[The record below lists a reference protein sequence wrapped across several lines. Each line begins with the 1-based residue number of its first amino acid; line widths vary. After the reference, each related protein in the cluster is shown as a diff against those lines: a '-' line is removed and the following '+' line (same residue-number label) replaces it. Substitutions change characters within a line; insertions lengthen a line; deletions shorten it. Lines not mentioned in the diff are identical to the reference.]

1 MEWNGGQ
8 EKGAWRRVGGN
19 KQAAGMGV
27 KEKERN
33 QEKVTGELMET
44 EKEWAKE
51 GIQHE
56 GTRKSCAEREFHGG
70 KKDAAGARGQRQRK
84 SPAELSRSGASETR
98 LVDVGR
104 RCLGFWEA
112 IGKIGRPSPPPTS

>member
-1 MEWNGGQ
+1 
-8 EKGAWRRVGGN
+8 
-19 KQAAGMGV
+19 MGV

-56 GTRKSCAEREFHGG
+56 GTRKSCVLKGNFMEE
-70 KKDAAGARGQRQRK
+70 KKMPLEPEDRDRGRAQQS
-84 SPAELSRSGASETR
+84 SPGAELA
-98 LVDVGR
+98 
-104 RCLGFWEA
+104 
-112 IGKIGRPSPPPTS
+112 RPDW